1 MKSRNV
7 IERDLDTKLIFI
19 QGTETDSGPL
29 EYMKGSLEGVLC
41 KCNSFLDHG
50 RVKALQG
57 SNVPAEMARSAA
69 QLG

>member
-1 MKSRNV
+1 MNRTRSK
-7 IERDLDTKLIFI
+7 IDLIAFK
-19 QGTETDSGPL
+19 GTETDAGPV

-57 SNVPAEMARSAA
+57 SNVPAEMARLAA